1 MEEYSI
7 VIEKNAQKEL
17 QAHYRSGNKGTIRT
31 IEKIF
36 QELADHPK
44 KGTGQPEA
52 LKFYLSGY
60 WSRRINKKDRLIY
73 RINEDIITVVAVAA
87 IGHYSDK

>member
-1 MEEYSI
+1 MEKYSI

-36 QELADHPK
+36 QELAVHPQ
-44 KGTGQPEA
+44 KGTGKPEA
-52 LKFYLSGY
+52 LKFDLSGY

-73 RINEDIITVVAVAA
+73 RINEDIITVVVVAA
-87 IGHYSDK
+87 IGHYSDR